1 MNTKNFS
8 WHNLRDNQ
16 LFWPLL
22 ALALIMIF
30 NLFFTP
36 GFYNIE
42 IRDGHLSGFLID
54 ILNRGSVLMLLAVGM
69 TMVIATGGVDLSVGA
84 VIAIS
89 AATATVLINP
99 ALAQKLIS
107 SEELIKDVTY
117 TPLWL
122 CLVAALAVSTL
133 CGLWNGLLVSR
144 ARIQPMVATLVLM
157 VAGRGIAQLISN
169 GQIITVYYSKYF
181 FIGNGYLFGL
191 PFPLFIVGF
200 VYLIAWL
207 AARRTAFG
215 LFVESVGIND
225 RSSFLSGI
233 NEKNIKLAVYTFC
246 GFCAGVAGLIYSA
259 NVKSADANNAGLASE
274 LDAILAVVIGG
285 TLMSGGRFSLLASI
299 IGALVIQSTTTT
311 MYAIGVPAMAASA
324 LKALVV
330 LIVILLY
337 SDQTKSVLGRF
348 FERKGVPSS

>member
-1 MNTKNFS
+1 MNQSKFS
-8 WHNLRDNQ
+8 WQNLRDNQ

-22 ALALIMIF
+22 ALALIMVF

-42 IRDGHLSGFLID
+42 IKDGHLSGFLID
-54 ILNRGSVLMLLAVGM
+54 ILNRGSVLMLLAIGM

-99 ALAQKLIS
+99 ALAQELIS
-107 SEELIKDVTY
+107 SEELIKDVTS

-122 CLVAALAVSTL
+122 CIVAALAVSTL
-133 CGLWNGLLVSR
+133 CGLWNGLLVSW

-157 VAGRGIAQLISN
+157 VAGRGIAQLITN

-181 FIGNGYLFGL
+181 FIGNGYLLGL
-191 PFPLFIVGF
+191 PIPLFIVAA

-207 AARRTAFG
+207 VVRRTAFG

-225 RSSFLSGI
+225 RSSLLSGI

-246 GFCAGVAGLIYSA
+246 GFCAGVAGLIYSS

-337 SDQTKSVLGRF
+337 SEQTKSVLGRV
-348 FERKGVPSS
+348 FERKGVPS